1 MMVQKISQKHELRVQ
16 ITEVDIVND
25 DKHDLSKEAVK
36 AGWMNQ
42 IQSGVYDVVL
52 VTPPCSTF
60 TRARCAN
67 KRGPPPIRSKQH
79 PKGFPWLRAELRKQ
93 AELGNRLVD
102 VMEECYK
109 AAAQARKLVR
119 KLVLL
124 FSEHPEDLG
133 RVYRE
138 EDNLQLD
145 PASIWQSESVRN
157 LLQLDL
163 DLFTVGFNQCCF
175 GAPYK
180 KPTRIIS
187 NIPGLQSWGFSGW
200 PLFDE
205 ANTYLGPIRA
215 CGCQVR
221 ITLAKR
227 GNSEGFRTAGTS
239 AYPAQMD
246 ESLAQ
251 AVVMA
256 LKSMLSSPSEGG
268 RQESIDGGKPG
279 LSENPGKCAKT
290 AKTGSGAYGAS
301 EVMVSRVGSRAAEAP
316 EVAVSQVM
324 VSRVGSRAAEAPE
337 VAVSHVV
344 RSSGVRETLEGSVS
358 REVSSSGAAQ
368 APEGSGEVLP
378 KDGGPGKES
387 TGAFETVDVGSV
399 GRRPLLAYYK
409 GKHRMVHDGGGLCS
423 PGRWPVRWRETPKGG
438 TALAI
443 SSVFRREFLK
453 WLLTTGD
460 GGKSVFWKL
469 AGGRAVESPFK
480 NHLEGARAA
489 IDRELMKHGEDP
501 ARRKEDRTS
510 EINFRR
516 LRCIGRALE
525 DEDCE
530 FLEEIAAEGVALGV
544 DEEMPRVPGVFEEKL
559 KWAREFTEEDLRQVW
574 AENYSSAEESKED
587 IWRQVD
593 EEVAAGTIVR
603 LSEEEAAE
611 MFGERLAVA
620 ALGAVPK
627 ELNSDRVRLIH
638 DGSYSVDVNKRIKV
652 LDRMRFPLIDDASA
666 VLLEA
671 KQVAGKEMGGPGRR
685 WYTTSKGPTS

>member
-1 MMVQKISQKHELRVQ
+1 M
-16 ITEVDIVND
+16 
-25 DKHDLSKEAVK
+25 
-36 AGWMNQ
+36 
-42 IQSGVYDVVL
+42 
-52 VTPPCSTF
+52 
-60 TRARCAN
+60 
-67 KRGPPPIRSKQH
+67 
-79 PKGFPWLRAELRKQ
+79 
-93 AELGNRLVD
+93 D

-205 ANTYLGPIRA
+205 ANTYLWPIRA

-344 RSSGVRETLEGSVS
+344 RSSGVRETLEGSVYG
-358 REVSSSGAAQ
+358 RFQAQ
-368 APEGSGEVLP
+368 AL
-378 KDGGPGKES
+378 
-387 TGAFETVDVGSV
+387 
-399 GRRPLLAYYK
+399 
-409 GKHRMVHDGGGLCS
+409 H
-423 PGRWPVRWRETPKGG
+423 
-438 TALAI
+438 
-443 SSVFRREFLK
+443 
-453 WLLTTGD
+453 
-460 GGKSVFWKL
+460 
-469 AGGRAVESPFK
+469 
-480 NHLEGARAA
+480 
-489 IDRELMKHGEDP
+489 
-501 ARRKEDRTS
+501 
-510 EINFRR
+510 RR
-516 LRCIGRALE
+516 LRDRERFFPRTEGRGRSRPGHLKRLTWDRSGEGLCLPITRESIGW
-525 DEDCE
+525 CTT
-530 FLEEIAAEGVALGV
+530 EGVCAL
-544 DEEMPRVPGVFEEKL
+544 PG
-559 KWAREFTEEDLRQVW
+559 
-574 AENYSSAEESKED
+574 
-587 IWRQVD
+587 
-593 EEVAAGTIVR
+593 
-603 LSEEEAAE
+603 
-611 MFGERLAVA
+611 
-620 ALGAVPK
+620 
-627 ELNSDRVRLIH
+627 
-638 DGSYSVDVNKRIKV
+638 DG
-652 LDRMRFPLIDDASA
+652 
-666 VLLEA
+666 
-671 KQVAGKEMGGPGRR
+671 Q
-685 WYTTSKGPTS
+685 